1 VQTTNTSKLHWQLLY
16 NPFSS
21 ARARNKNKELKGFQV
36 GRLRTRL
43 ASEQNE
49 GYVYQVYRKLLSVLL
64 LREEFWTKINIRCR
78 VPPKL
83 VSALVS
89 VLIPV

>member
-1 VQTTNTSKLHWQLLY
+1 VPELETKTKSSKV
-16 NPFSS
+16 
-21 ARARNKNKELKGFQV
+21 FQV

-64 LREEFWTKINIRCR
+64 LREEF
-78 VPPKL
+78 
-83 VSALVS
+83 
-89 VLIPV
+89 